1 MEVLADAI
9 ILLLW
14 LLFFAATFLG
24 VYDEYRR
31 NQHKRARLAAQARL
45 KDDDPVYLMEPS
57 LRD

>member
-1 MEVLADAI
+1 MEVIADAI

-31 NQHKRARLAAQARL
+31 NQRKRARLSATSRL
-45 KDDDPVYLMEPS
+45 KDDDPVYIMEPS

>member
-1 MEVLADAI
+1 MADAI

-31 NQHKRARLAAQARL
+31 NQRKRARRSATSRL
-45 KDDDPVYLMEPS
+45 KDDDPVYIMKPS